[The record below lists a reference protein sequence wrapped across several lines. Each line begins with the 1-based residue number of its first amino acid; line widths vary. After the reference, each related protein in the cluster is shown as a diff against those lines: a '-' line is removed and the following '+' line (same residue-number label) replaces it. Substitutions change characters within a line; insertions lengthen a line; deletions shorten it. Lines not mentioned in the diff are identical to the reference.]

1 MDLDHI
7 GHHHIVFLGKGVI
20 SQKQNPFYISLPN
33 IQAFESYNYP
43 EYSEGSF
50 LVAAWIRK
58 KQTEVTMSKMFYMR
72 AWIST
77 YFLLSL
83 PTDVRK
89 IPAWNT
95 TLIPKGITSSLKSE
109 HSDSLTTTIRCTF
122 TAKFWPVINT
132 LQTPGES
139 TNSYRNTVGKVMRNK
154 HLSLTNITATIEKFE
169 CNMISSLTI

>member
-1 MDLDHI
+1 M
-7 GHHHIVFLGKGVI
+7 
-20 SQKQNPFYISLPN
+20 
-33 IQAFESYNYP
+33 
-43 EYSEGSF
+43 
-50 LVAAWIRK
+50 AACIRK
-58 KQTEVTMSKMFYMR
+58 KQTEVTVSKMFYMC

-109 HSDSLTTTIRCTF
+109 RSDSLTTTIRCTF

-132 LQTPGES
+132 LQTPGELL
-139 TNSYRNTVGKVMRNK
+139 VQK
-154 HLSLTNITATIEKFE
+154 HLGKEMPNNIYHLRISKPSLRNLSAIWFHHSQYNKSVRSPFK
-169 CNMISSLTI
+169 SSSTTLTDAPKVV